1 MSGGKYIAT
10 ANKVA
15 SGSYGLVEGNQYIIE
30 QLGDGNNWVYDLHGN
45 YITASR
51 TDAFD
56 DYESLKRQ

>member
-1 MSGGKYIAT
+1 MDKGRYIAT
-10 ANKVA
+10 ANRIA
-15 SGSYGLVEGNQYIIE
+15 SDSYGLVEGNQYIVE
-30 QLGDGNNWVYDLHGN
+30 QLENGNNWVYDLHNN